1 MKVAITGTP
10 GVGKTTVCR
19 ALRELEFDVV
29 HLNRVAREMGAIL
42 EEDEQRQVKVV
53 DVHALR
59 RYVEEWEPESDP
71 AFVESHYAHLMPT
84 DLVVV
89 LRLHPSE
96 LERRLK
102 DRGYPPEKI
111 AENLEAEF
119 VGVCYG
125 EAVEVRSEG
134 CLIRPPEDVVQ
145 VDVTGLS
152 LAEAADRILEAVNYR
167 RGDDVDWLSDEEAQR
182 TVERYLKYR

>member
-1 MKVAITGTP
+1 MAITGTP

-53 DVHALR
+53 DVHTLR

-84 DLVVV
+84 DFVVV